1 MTPNEKTITAFETR
15 LRQMILRFQEL
26 KRENEELY
34 AMVEKNEQDIKLLQ
48 EKLEQGQNDYN
59 SLKMAKMIEIT
70 DGDLDGAKERL
81 SKLIR
86 DVNKCIAILSDEEQ

>member
-1 MTPNEKTITAFETR
+1 MTPNEKTIANFETR

-26 KRENEELY
+26 KKENQELY
-34 AMVEKNEQDIKLLQ
+34 AMVDKNEQDIKHLQ
-48 EKLEQGQNDYN
+48 AKLDQEQQNYN

-86 DVNKCIAILSDEEQ
+86 DVNKCIAILSDQEQ